1 MSQDK
6 NGDHA
11 QKSNR
16 ARPIEEFCARREHQ
30 QMAVCAVSAVTRC
43 EADEGMMINCVLR
56 SHFQHLSLFSPD
68 EY

>member
-1 MSQDK
+1 MLRNLTELALLRSFV
-6 NGDHA
+6 HA
-11 QKSNR
+11 ESINR
-16 ARPIEEFCARREHQ
+16 WQCMQ
-30 QMAVCAVSAVTRC
+30 CLVTRC